1 MVTEPRPQPPLPYYR
16 SQRNLHFLE
25 RKKLIFHLSCFYS
38 IPTSFP
44 QILRISSSFAIYS
57 SQQSETHSSAESLR
71 SLRKYISSIQDDAIR
86 PLHILAGFYSHP
98 LTSFNP
104 TTEATTLLL
113 HLVVLVVGSSWL
125 SDSNE
130 HFGSH

>member
-1 MVTEPRPQPPLPYYR
+1 MVTEPKPQTTTSLLQEPTEPALSGAQKINFPPFV
-16 SQRNLHFLE
+16 FL
-25 RKKLIFHLSCFYS
+25 FNSH
-38 IPTSFP
+38 FP

-113 HLVVLVVGSSWL
+113 QLVLLVVGSVL
-125 SDSNE
+125 VV
-130 HFGSH
+130 

>member
-38 IPTSFP
+38 IPTSP
-44 QILRISSSFAIYS
+44 KYSVSLPLSQYS
-57 SQQSETHSSAESLR
+57 SQQSETHSSSESLR

-113 HLVVLVVGSSWL
+113 QLVVLVVGSWL